1 MPKGANI
8 ILSETHSYNSKNG
21 RTITKTKQLFFYR
34 QSDGNPERVLPVLR
48 VFMKWIMEGKLR
60 NNLSQCA
67 GWLTILGA
75 IEYNNIP
82 KYLYFKEKLG
92 YAELNTILMPRIW
105 KCGGFEPTTG
115 IHGEIEYLYEININN
130 LELSVKK
137 VSCTVEGQ
145 QIFETYG
152 TEVHSAFSYRQQ
164 KKLV

>member
-21 RTITKTKQLFFYR
+21 RNITKTKQLFFYR
-34 QSDGNPERVLPVLR
+34 QSDGNPEGILPVLQ
-48 VFMKWIMEGKLR
+48 VFMKWIREGKLR
-60 NNLSQCA
+60 NNIGQCA

-82 KYLYFKEKLG
+82 KYLYFKDRLG
-92 YAELNTILMPRIW
+92 SVELNTILMPKIW

-115 IHGEIEYLYEININN
+115 LHGDIEYLYEIDINN
-130 LELSVKK
+130 LELTVKK
-137 VSCTVEGQ
+137 VSYTSDGQ
-145 QIFETYG
+145 QIFEKYDKD
-152 TEVHSAFSYRQQ
+152 VNSAFSLRKN

>member
-21 RTITKTKQLFFYR
+21 KNITKTKKLFFYR
-34 QSDGNPERVLPVLR
+34 QSEGNPERVLPVLN
-48 VFMKWIMEGKLR
+48 VFIKWIREGKLR
-60 NNLSQCA
+60 NNLGQCA

-92 YAELNTILMPRIW
+92 YAELNTILTPRIW

-115 IHGEIEYLYEININN
+115 IHGDIEYLYELDINN
-130 LELSVKK
+130 LDLNVKK
-137 VSCTVEGQ
+137 VSCTVEGE
-145 QIFETYG
+145 QIFENYE
-152 TEVHSAFSYRQQ
+152 TEVHSALSYRHN

>member
-21 RTITKTKQLFFYR
+21 RNITKTKQLFFYR
-34 QSDGNPERVLPVLR
+34 QSEGNPELVLPILR
-48 VFMKWIMEGKLR
+48 VFMKWIKEGKLR
-60 NNLSQCA
+60 GNLGQCS

-92 YAELNTILMPRIW
+92 YTELNTVLMPRIW

-115 IHGEIEYLYEININN
+115 IHGDIEYLYELDINN
-130 LELSVKK
+130 LELNVKK
-137 VSCTVEGQ
+137 VSYTFDGQ
-145 QIFETYG
+145 QMFEDYN
-152 TEVHSAFSYRQQ
+152 TEIHSAVAMRHN

>member
-8 ILSETHSYNSKNG
+8 ILSESHSYNSKNG
-21 RTITKTKQLFFYR
+21 RNITKTKQLFFYR

-48 VFMKWIMEGKLR
+48 VYMKWIREGKLR
-60 NNLSQCA
+60 NNLGKCA

-92 YAELNTILMPRIW
+92 YVELNTILMPRNW
-105 KCGGFEPTTG
+105 RCGGFEPATG
-115 IHGEIEYLYEININN
+115 IHGDIEYLYEIDINN
-130 LELSVKK
+130 LELTVKK
-137 VSCTVEGQ
+137 VSYTFDGQ
-145 QIFETYG
+145 QMFEDYEN
-152 TEVHSAFSYRQQ
+152 EVHSVFSMRQN